1 MISSRQSPIQS
12 TIARTRPSI
21 RWIVSSPHAIFGLDL
36 ENVTRILS
44 ETAREGAASRRGRVF
59 PGPRLIHSA
68 PRGNPTLVSDG
79 LKHRL
84 WGNTVTRGLLMAGLR
99 SAAFTWRRFL
109 GRTRFVAVTGSLGKT
124 TTKELLARI
133 LSAHDRTRWTLENQN
148 DGFGVPRSVLRVR
161 PGDRF
166 AVVEIGVGGPGQ
178 MEDRGRL
185 VRPHVAVILGIYR
198 THSTAFSSLDQHA
211 GEKSRLLNHLDGD
224 GICVANGDDP
234 RSEAIALRW
243 SGERLL
249 FGTAPEVDVVADRIE
264 AQWPQRLRF
273 RVRHKNAEHLVQTRL
288 VGTHW
293 VHSVL
298 AALTTGVALGVP
310 LDRSVEAVAACPPF
324 PGRLQPVELP
334 DGSVILRDDYN
345 ASQTVLEASFEVLRR
360 ASAARRILV
369 LSDFSDYPG
378 GRRRRLRHLA
388 EQLPG
393 VADLCLLA
401 GESSDYGER
410 RLLDCGFGK
419 DRVAAFPTLRE
430 AAEALRRIRAPG
442 DLVLLKGRTTD
453 HVARVFFAQFGP
465 IGCWRERCR
474 KTVLCDFCPELTTAA
489 RSAQVRSDTPGEA
502 IPGEMTYA
510 DRD

>member
-1 MISSRQSPIQS
+1 M
-12 TIARTRPSI
+12 
-21 RWIVSSPHAIFGLDL
+21 
-36 ENVTRILS
+36 
-44 ETAREGAASRRGRVF
+44 
-59 PGPRLIHSA
+59 
-68 PRGNPTLVSDG
+68 DG
-79 LKHRL
+79 LKYIMWR
-84 WGNTVTRGLLMAGLR
+84 NTTARRLLMAGLW

-133 LSAHDRTRWTLENQN
+133 LAAHGGTRCTLENQN
-148 DGFGVPRSVLRVR
+148 DGFGVPRTVLRVR

-166 AVVEIGVGGPGQ
+166 AVLEIGVGGPGQ

-185 VRPHVAVILGIYR
+185 VRPHVAVILGIHR
-198 THSTAFSSLDQHA
+198 THSTSFSSLDQHA
-211 GEKSRLLNHLDGD
+211 AEKARLLDHLAED
-224 GICVANGDDP
+224 GICVADGDDP
-234 RSEAIALRW
+234 RSTAIALRW
-243 SGERLL
+243 RGERLL
-249 FGTAPEVDVVADRIE
+249 FGITPELDVVADRIE

-293 VHSVL
+293 APSVL

-310 LDRSVEAVAACPPF
+310 LSRAVEAVAACPPF

-345 ASQTVLEASFEVLRR
+345 ASRTVLEASLEVLKR
-360 ASAARRILV
+360 ASAARKILV
-369 LSDFSDYPG
+369 LSDFSDFPG

-393 VADLCLLA
+393 VADLCLLV

-410 RLLDCGFGK
+410 RLVECGFGK
-419 DRVAAFPTLRE
+419 DRVAAFPTLWE
-430 AAEALRRIRAPG
+430 AAEELRRIRAPG

-453 HVARVFFAQFGP
+453 HVARIFFAQFGA
-465 IGCWRERCR
+465 IGCWRKRCQ
-474 KTVLCDFCPELTTAA
+474 KTVLCDFCPELAPA
-489 RSAQVRSDTPGEA
+489 GYSAYMRSNTPGEA
-502 IPGEMTYA
+502 ISEERPDA
-510 DRD
+510 DRG